1 MITIGT
7 GHGAT
12 TWLLVTMSPLESNVT
27 PDPSPLS
34 VWICTTSGCVA
45 LTTATYCASRPAA
58 DDGEAEEVPLAEV
71 IVVWSCLNH
80 RSLSPG
86 RDGMFAQ
93 RRRCE
98 TGLVAVSSITRVL
111 VRAALPLFA
120 LLLTALVTPPSR
132 WTNCIQVRALRRQ
145 FGERPSAVV
154 LNPRRCECPRLLDV
168 MRPPYT
174 HAAH

>member
-1 MITIGT
+1 
-7 GHGAT
+7 
-12 TWLLVTMSPLESNVT
+12 MSPLESNVT

-86 RDGMFAQ
+86 RDGMFA
-93 RRRCE
+93 
-98 TGLVAVSSITRVL
+98 GDVAARLGSWQSHRSREFWFGRPYL
-111 VRAALPLFA
+111 SLPF
-120 LLLTALVTPPSR
+120 S
-132 WTNCIQVRALRRQ
+132 
-145 FGERPSAVV
+145 
-154 LNPRRCECPRLLDV
+154 
-168 MRPPYT
+168 
-174 HAAH
+174 